1 MFKQRPEFFLN
12 NRGVQWTALVLLSS
26 LIAFAGASFPLSHI
40 RADAAQAPPVQIPVS
55 GNLVPH
61 FETVEG
67 RQVLFV
73 EGRPFTVLA
82 VEIPWWDLVPGS
94 YTQTMGTYDY
104 LYPLARALGLNA
116 LKVPVKWAMVEPQ
129 KGVFDFSY
137 VDHAKAM
144 AEKNGLKLVLNWFG
158 HYASGDGNI
167 YANLSGELYA
177 PLDVVRD
184 EKTYPR
190 AIDADGV
197 SHHNAISYENDA
209 VIQREVAAF
218 RAFMEHI
225 KKVDAQS
232 RTILM
237 IQVEN
242 EIAVFGSDR
251 QNRKLWRDHSPA
263 ANRLFSE
270 KGFTDDLKYSAWRLS
285 SNWIRRIT
293 EAGAEVYPIPF
304 FHNYVGGKL
313 TDWMV
318 GGAPGEDVPTALEN
332 CPRIAFVGLNLYVPP
347 ESSANDFRAALTRY
361 RVSRNLPSI
370 TETNSDRSPVA
381 PRLAYI
387 AVGEFGAPIFA
398 PWALNVSYPTPY
410 QPYVEPGGTLAN
422 GAAALRD
429 CYVSLGK
436 ALSLISLHAGTDR
449 LRVFMSQLPGMK
461 FSTTADVRGAKVT
474 VTGSDDGQ
482 AILIR
487 PSETE
492 LVIVGYRCSVSIENE
507 VFAWPGLQKVQVEKG
522 RWEEGRWQSEGEP
535 EYGFDQPNKAL
546 GIDLDAPQVVR
557 VTW

>member
-1 MFKQRPEFFLN
+1 MFRRRSRVSHKSCEFSWKSSAFL
-12 NRGVQWTALVLLSS
+12 ALVFMTAVA
-26 LIAFAGASFPLSHI
+26 LIWLPKTPTQ
-40 RADAAQAPPVQIPVS
+40 AAQPSESQIPTS
-55 GNLVPH
+55 SNLMPH
-61 FETVEG
+61 FESVEG

-73 EGRPFTVLA
+73 EGGPFTVLA
-82 VEIPWWDLVPGS
+82 VEIPWWDLINGR
-94 YTQTMGTYDY
+94 YAATMHAYDY
-104 LYPLARALGLNA
+104 LYPVARAMGLNA
-116 LKVPVKWAMVEPQ
+116 LKVPIKWSMVEPE
-129 KGVFDFSY
+129 KGAFDFTY

-177 PLDVVRD
+177 PLDIVRD

-190 AIDADGV
+190 AVDADGV
-197 SHHNAISYENDA
+197 AHHNAISYDDDA

-232 RTILM
+232 RTVLM

-242 EIAVFGSDR
+242 EIAVFGADR

-263 ANRLFSE
+263 SNKVFSE

-293 EAGAEVYPIPF
+293 DAGAEVYPIPF

-318 GGAPGEDVPTALEN
+318 GGAPGEDVATALEN
-332 CPRIAFVGLNLYVPP
+332 CPHIAFVGLNLYVPP
-347 ESSANDFRAALTRY
+347 ESSANDFRAALARY

-370 TETNSDRSPVA
+370 TEANSDRSPVA

-410 QPYVEPGGTLAN
+410 QPYVLPDGTLTN
-422 GAAALRD
+422 GAYALRD
-429 CYVSLGK
+429 CYGSLGK
-436 ALSLISLHAGTDR
+436 ALSLISSYAGTDR
-449 LRVFMSQLPGMK
+449 LKVFMSQLPGK
-461 FSTTADVRGAKVT
+461 NFSTTADVHGAKVT
-474 VTGSDDGQ
+474 VAGADDGQ
-482 AILIR
+482 AIVIH
-487 PSETE
+487 PTE
-492 LVIVGYRCSVSIENE
+492 NEFVIVGYRCAVTIENE
-507 VFAWPGLQKVQVEKG
+507 IFTWPNLEKVRVEKG
-522 RWEEGRWQSEGEP
+522 FWVGGEWQSEGEP
-535 EYGFDQPNKAL
+535 EYGFNQPNRTL
-546 GIDLDAPQVVR
+546 GIDLDMPQAVR